1 MKPSTWRTLTRLE
14 KVEVATIC
22 LDRMNEEER
31 KLFIERYVDE
41 KTLRTLAD
49 ARDVH
54 PETIRHRLM
63 NASDKAKTFYQ
74 LVATIDGLEL

>member
-1 MKPSTWRTLTRLE
+1 MSKWQTLTRLE

-22 LDRMNEEER
+22 LDRMNDDER

-63 NASDKAKTFYQ
+63 NASDNEKTFYQ
-74 LVATIDGLEL
+74 LVAAVDGQDL

>member
-1 MKPSTWRTLTRLE
+1 MSKWQTLTRLE

-22 LDRMNEEER
+22 LDRMNEDER

-74 LVATIDGLEL
+74 LVATIDGLDL

>member
-1 MKPSTWRTLTRLE
+1 ME

>member
-22 LDRMNEEER
+22 LHRMNEDER

-74 LVATIDGLEL
+74 LVATIDGLDL

>member
-22 LDRMNEEER
+22 LDRMNEDER
-31 KLFIERYVDE
+31 KLFIERFVDE

-54 PETIRHRLM
+54 PETIRNRLT
-63 NASDKAKTFYQ
+63 NASEKAKAFYK
-74 LVATIDGLEL
+74 LVAKIDGLNL

>member
-22 LDRMNEEER
+22 LDRMNEDER

-54 PETIRHRLM
+54 PETIRNRLT
-63 NASDKAKTFYQ
+63 NASNKAKTFYQ
-74 LVATIDGLEL
+74 LVATIDGLDL

>member
-1 MKPSTWRTLTRLE
+1 MSKWQTLTRLE

-22 LDRMNEEER
+22 LDRMNADER

>member
-1 MKPSTWRTLTRLE
+1 M
-14 KVEVATIC
+14 ATIC
-22 LDRMNEEER
+22 LDRMNEDER

-74 LVATIDGLEL
+74 LVATIDGLDL

>member
-1 MKPSTWRTLTRLE
+1 MSKWQTLTRLE

-22 LDRMNEEER
+22 LDRMNDDER

-74 LVATIDGLEL
+74 LVATIDGLDL

>member
-1 MKPSTWRTLTRLE
+1 MSKWQTLTRLE

>member
-1 MKPSTWRTLTRLE
+1 MSKWQTLTRLE

-22 LDRMNEEER
+22 LDRMNDDER

>member
-1 MKPSTWRTLTRLE
+1 
-14 KVEVATIC
+14 
-22 LDRMNEEER
+22 MNDDER

>member
-1 MKPSTWRTLTRLE
+1 MSKWQTLTRLE

-74 LVATIDGLEL
+74 IVATIDGLDL

>member
-22 LDRMNEEER
+22 LDRMNEDER
-31 KLFIERYVDE
+31 KLFIERFVDE

-49 ARDVH
+49 ARGVH
-54 PETIRHRLM
+54 PETIRHRLT

-74 LVATIDGLEL
+74 LVATIDGLDL

>member
-1 MKPSTWRTLTRLE
+1 MSKWQTLTRLE

-22 LDRMNEEER
+22 LDRMNEDER

-74 LVATIDGLEL
+74 IVATIDGLDL

>member
-22 LDRMNEEER
+22 LDRMNEDER

-74 LVATIDGLEL
+74 LVATIDGLDL